1 MNLTKENIMDTK
13 ELLIQLLLEK
23 HAGTEKKEAHLTS
36 EHVGKICMVR
46 TYSAGV
52 FYGLL
57 EKKVGKEGLVRNARR
72 VWYWRGAASLS
83 QLATEGTKNPS
94 ECKFPCAVDS
104 VELSEII
111 ETIPMSDKAIA
122 SLNGVPVW
130 NQ

>member
-1 MNLTKENIMDTK
+1 MNFTKENNMDTK

-23 HAGTEKKEAHLTS
+23 HTQTEKREAHLES

-46 TYSAGV
+46 TFSAGV

-72 VWYWRGAASLS
+72 VWYWQGAASLS
-83 QLATEGTKNPS
+83 QLATDGTTKPS

-111 ETIPMSDKAIA
+111 ETIPMTDAAIA
-122 SLNGVPVW
+122 SLNGIPIW
-130 NQ
+130 TK